1 MEDRKPRSEQNR
13 ERQNGFRQAKVSDKG
28 AFYLPTYLVSVQNIS
43 YKKIGLDPEEGLK
56 IGGRNISHLRYAD
69 DTILLAENSNDLKQ
83 HPMKA
88 KEESAKAGLQLNVKE
103 TKSVSTEE
111 TYNFTIDN
119 EDNKI

>member
-1 MEDRKPRSEQNR
+1 MADRKPRSEQNR
-13 ERQNGFRQAKVSDKG
+13 ERQNGFRQAKVSDEG
-28 AFYLPTYLVSVQNIS
+28 AFYLPTYLVSMQNIS

-88 KEESAKAGLQLNVKE
+88 KEESAKAGLQLNVE